1 MMHPRRNTAPGSEF
15 VRAASA
21 STNITLSSPPVLHTS
36 ESPSWFQMLRHHCQ
50 HTSSPL
56 SSPRSP
62 SDPTND
68 SDHLP
73 TARQV
78 GDLVWYSAT
87 IDPNVADT
95 LHQQRDD
102 HGIQYLVPDL
112 PVQLYGR
119 VQRQPKSWG
128 LDRIDQRT
136 ERLDGKFHYPESAG
150 ANVTVYIIDTGVN
163 VEHEDF
169 EGRASHGPIFLPGTD
184 DVEDYNGHG
193 TFVAGVCC
201 GHVFGVAKK
210 ARIVS
215 LKTLDNDGAGRLSHV
230 LAAVEW
236 VVQQHVSQGEGA
248 KSIINLSLGAEHND
262 PTNAA
267 ILEAMRLGVHFSIAA
282 GNDGKDA
289 CNFSPASVPGALV
302 VGATDK
308 DDTVASYS
316 NRGPCVS
323 IYAPGSNIMSAWK
336 GSNSATHVQSGTS
349 MSAPHVTGLIA
360 LLLAEGPE
368 QGISP
373 RALTKMIL
381 GSVTRFS
388 IEGHLIV
395 DDPSSSSSSPSLSP
409 LPSDEGDSSDD
420 ENAADDAL
428 RDIHGGTKSSTKK
441 KPGGDASNR
450 PPSVDYSTQYQWL
463 HGKALA
469 KNLVYVGPMH
479 SSSPANNVDDI
490 DMEPG
495 WLGHE
500 NQASTLHAFSA
511 WSASWCLTLCLIALV
526 SILPHGF

>member
-1 MMHPRRNTAPGSEF
+1 MEPKHPAWLQMLYRHHATSIN
-15 VRAASA
+15 
-21 STNITLSSPPVLHTS
+21 STVSSSSIRSLSSLP
-36 ESPSWFQMLRHHCQ
+36 SPSPADHHHDYEPPTQ
-50 HTSSPL
+50 SS
-56 SSPRSP
+56 
-62 SDPTND
+62 
-68 SDHLP
+68 
-73 TARQV
+73 V
-78 GDLVWYSAT
+78 GDLVWYSAMMEP
-87 IDPNVADT
+87 DMADT
-95 LHQQRDD
+95 LHQQRDH

-112 PVQLYGR
+112 PVKLYGR

-136 ERLDGKFHYPESAG
+136 DRLDGKFHYPESAG
-150 ANVTVYIIDTGVN
+150 ENVTVYVIDTGVN
-163 VEHEDF
+163 IDHEDF

-184 DVEDYNGHG
+184 DVEDHNGHG

-215 LKTLDNDGAGRLSHV
+215 LKTLDDSGAGRLSHV

-236 VVQQHVSQGEGA
+236 VVQQHLRQGSGA

-289 CNFSPASVPGALV
+289 CEFSPASVPGALV

-308 DDTVASYS
+308 DDTIASYS

-336 GSNSATHVQSGTS
+336 GSSSATHVQSGTS
-349 MSAPHVTGLIA
+349 MSAPHVTGLMA

-368 QGISP
+368 QGIPPSN
-373 RALTKMIL
+373 LTKMIL

-388 IEGHLIV
+388 IEGRLIV
-395 DDPSSSSSSPSLSP
+395 DGPPALSSSTPSPAAGGGSGAMTSTIVGEGSPSQSP
-409 LPSDEGDSSDD
+409 RE
-420 ENAADDAL
+420 
-428 RDIHGGTKSSTKK
+428 I
-441 KPGGDASNR
+441 
-450 PPSVDYSTQYQWL
+450 DYATQYRWL

-469 KNLVYVGPMH
+469 KNLVYVGPIFGTGTGD
-479 SSSPANNVDDI
+479 SRVDDV

-495 WLGHE
+495 C
-500 NQASTLHAFSA
+500 S
-511 WSASWCLTLCLIALV
+511 
-526 SILPHGF
+526 

>member
-1 MMHPRRNTAPGSEF
+1 M
-15 VRAASA
+15 
-21 STNITLSSPPVLHTS
+21 
-36 ESPSWFQMLRHHCQ
+36 
-50 HTSSPL
+50 
-56 SSPRSP
+56 
-62 SDPTND
+62 DP
-68 SDHLP
+68 HL
-73 TARQV
+73 
-78 GDLVWYSAT
+78 
-87 IDPNVADT
+87 ADK

-163 VEHEDF
+163 VDHEDF

-210 ARIVS
+210 ARVVS
-215 LKTLDNDGAGRLSHV
+215 LKTLDNVGAGRLSHV

-236 VVQQHVSQGEGA
+236 VVQQHVSKGKGA

-282 GNDGKDA
+282 GNDAKDA

-308 DDTVASYS
+308 DDTIASYS

-323 IYAPGSNIMSAWK
+323 IYAPGSNILSAWK
-336 GSNSATHVQSGTS
+336 GSPSATHVQSGTS
-349 MSAPHVTGLIA
+349 MSAPHVTGLMA

-368 QGISP
+368 QGIPP
-373 RALTKMIL
+373 RALTKIVL

-388 IEGHLIV
+388 IDGRLIV
-395 DDPSSSSSSPSLSP
+395 DDSSSTS
-409 LPSDEGDSSDD
+409 SDEDGDNIDGGGDNDNNDD
-420 ENAADDAL
+420 DDDSAAD
-428 RDIHGGTKSSTKK
+428 GGGRTKTSTKK
-441 KPGGDASNR
+441 KDR
-450 PPSVDYSTQYQWL
+450 PPEIDYATQYQWL

-469 KNLVYVGPMH
+469 KNLVYVGPIH
-479 SSSPANNVDDI
+479 GSGHGDNSTDTNVDDVE
-490 DMEPG
+490 MEPG
-495 WLGHE
+495 WLAHE
-500 NQASTLHAFSA
+500 SRASAFRFLTWTSSSSSYA
-511 WSASWCLTLCLIALV
+511 CYLTLCFIALHCML
-526 SILPHGF
+526 IYGF